1 MDTKDYY
8 NTCEKCGRPM
18 QYATEPKCNYC
29 DSCMS
34 EYCGCKLGRIKE
46 IEPTCDSTAV
56 IPSIT
61 VESVEGITNLA
72 NCLVHVTSTNTTYY
86 VDDKHRIMI
95 TWAGPVNI
103 PGYDMERNPEKFK
116 DQIVTDVEAETAVI
130 YDNHGKGYIFGIT
143 PKNLQQAINDKLDE
157 MAADGTLES
166 IIAHYLPLG
175 YTLSYDTITEMKN
188 ATNYEEGSCC
198 LCLGNTSLDDGGT
211 SLFKIR
217 VKTGSDVIDETSI
230 YALANSETLIA
241 EKIIPNI
248 EREDESR
255 VSVKSEYSYDL
266 KSYYT
271 VMSIP
276 KSQFS
281 INLVYYWDSYQDGV
295 YKYVHEHPG
304 SVYSNGPL
312 KSPTIIDGQIKIN
325 AVPSDSEYWYIL
337 GTDANGDIKYTK
349 DVYRE
354 KTGSQLKGLG
364 YQNCFGIWCPI
375 RINGAAFDASAELN
389 HSDPNYNYIIN
400 SNIPMCIF
408 GYDNDN
414 YYLIVVEGRNPRSLG
429 IRFNQAVT
437 LMEEL
442 NIPNAFNMDGGGSC
456 ELWASN
462 PTVNLVYGDKNVA
475 TLGYSSHRAWELI
488 KFTKES

>member
-1 MDTKDYY
+1 MENIFVEFLPPWIETGLQPAFYDKESGTVLQQTARMYARVNMLIRMFNKLSKNTK
-8 NTCEKCGRPM
+8 T
-18 QYATEPKCNYC
+18 
-29 DSCMS
+29 
-34 EYCGCKLGRIKE
+34 
-46 IEPTCDSTAV
+46 
-56 IPSIT
+56 T
-61 VESVEGITNLA
+61 VEDYINQFNELHDYVHDYFDNL
-72 NCLVHVTSTNTTYY
+72 
-86 VDDKHRIMI
+86 
-95 TWAGPVNI
+95 
-103 PGYDMERNPEKFK
+103 
-116 DQIVTDVEAETAVI
+116 DVQEE
-130 YDNHGKGYIFGIT
+130 
-143 PKNLQQAINDKLDE
+143 INNKLDAMVE
-157 MAADGTLES
+157 DGTLEA

-175 YTLSYDTITEMKN
+175 YTLSYDTITEMK
-188 ATNYEEGSCC
+188 AASNYEDGSSCI
-198 LCLGNTSLDDGGT
+198 CLGSSSIKDGGT

-217 VKTGSDVIDETSI
+217 AKTESDVIDEEHI
-230 YALANSETLIA
+230 YALTNSDTLIA
-241 EKIIPNI
+241 ERIFPEI
-248 EREDESR
+248 EREDDSR
-255 VSVKSEYSYDL
+255 VDVKVDYSYDL
-266 KSYYT
+266 KVYYT
-271 VMSIP
+271 KMTIP
-276 KSQFS
+276 KDKFS
-281 INLVYYWDSYQDGV
+281 FNLVYYYDSYQDGV

-337 GTDANGDIKYTK
+337 GTDTNGDIKYTK

-354 KTGSQLKGLG
+354 KTGSQLKDLG

-375 RINGAAFDASAELN
+375 RINGTAFNASAELN

-408 GYDNDN
+408 GYDDDS
-414 YYLIVVEGRNPRSLG
+414 YYVIIVEGRNPRSLG
-429 IRFNQAVT
+429 IKFNQAVT